1 MAAGV
6 VVDAA
11 PSQATPTDHCC
22 PICLGILQEEGGVGA
37 AAAAEVE
44 AAVTGRGYE
53 LWGDG
58 GERRLAFAL
67 GLSLPYCEA
76 IRSRACW

>member
-1 MAAGV
+1 M
-6 VVDAA
+6 
-11 PSQATPTDHCC
+11 
-22 PICLGILQEEGGVGA
+22 
-37 AAAAEVE
+37 AEVE
-44 AAVTGRGYE
+44 AAVKGRGYE
-53 LWGDG
+53 LGVDG

>member
-6 VVDAA
+6 DDAA
-11 PSQATPTDHCC
+11 PSQATPTEHCC

-53 LWGDG
+53 LGGDG